1 MIPHVTELKSV
12 VAYLVF
18 TLPVNGSIATNDEV
32 ASAALVHL
40 SLIGGLVAITVGI
53 MFMNIAIEMSLR
65 IIVLDGIDGDSG
77 IKIVVVAVSEDGKL
91 KYFCSDECCSLNF
104 EFCVVY
110 RIATKYAKKNC
121 MP

>member
-91 KYFCSDECCSLNF
+91 
-104 EFCVVY
+104 
-110 RIATKYAKKNC
+110 
-121 MP
+121 